1 MVIFLEKLFIIF
13 LIPLFKIKEKTLLK
27 IALIASIVGIVIL
40 YFISGTIFIDEK
52 TIEKINKDNVGE
64 DVKLLGNVRGV
75 VETDSVFFIDLI
87 QPSSISVLV
96 FKDGTNLTY
105 LDGKDVEIIGSIDE
119 YNGDIGVIADRI
131 RVVE

>member
-1 MVIFLEKLFIIF
+1 VVIFLEKLFIIF